1 MSVLRAAAARRAQS
15 PRRSVVGRGLAGVLL
30 TFAVLATLQALTIYP
45 FHPPDEVSHVGYAL
59 EVSHGTLPTIETPI
73 PGHETPLMQHKVNNS
88 RPANRTIWTANHPP
102 LYYLV
107 AAVPLRLGVDL
118 GHPVAGIRAARLVN
132 VAIGLAGLVLILL
145 LARELV
151 PARPE
156 LWVGAA
162 GLAALVPTFVQT
174 SAIVYN
180 DTLMVTLTTAVLLLI
195 ARVLRWGPT
204 RRRLVLL
211 AVLAA
216 AAALT
221 RATGLI
227 VVAAGGLAAVVAVW
241 RHDGRPARTRAVRA
255 IAAGGAIVVTAAAAA
270 GWFYV
275 RNRHLYG
282 SATGTGALLQKF
294 SRNRRG
300 TVLQAL
306 LGQDF
311 WRGQLRRLW
320 DDSAGPSGTNGVTA
334 WYYLTFVP
342 LLGLTLA
349 GVRWLRRALP
359 PPNSLLLAWLAGL
372 AVAGLVEL
380 GAASFYSL
388 GGTAHGRYLLPALS
402 VLAVAAAAGVAG
414 LPGPRALPLIAAL
427 PLLAVVNVIVWQ
439 RYLDVTLNPGDG
451 EHPITHALRVA
462 DLPVWLLAPAAALLA
477 TGLAAQA
484 WAVWRLSARRA
495 LPVPVPADR
504 PADRLP
510 VPVPV
515 LADPP
520 ADPPADPRPAYAG

>member
-1 MSVLRAAAARRAQS
+1 MSVLRRATVPRAPS

-30 TFAVLATLQALTIYP
+30 SFAVLATLQALTIHP
-45 FHPPDEVSHVGYAL
+45 FHPPDEMSHVGYAL
-59 EVSHGTLPTIETPI
+59 EVGHGRLPTIETPI
-73 PGHETPLMQHKVNNS
+73 PGREIPLLQHKVDNS

-107 AAVPLRLGVDL
+107 AAVPLRLGVEL
-118 GHPVAGIRAARLVN
+118 GHPTAGIRVARLVN
-132 VAIGLAGLVLILL
+132 VAISLAGLVLIVL

-162 GLAALVPTFVQT
+162 GLAALVPVFVQT

-180 DTLMVTLTTAVLLLI
+180 DALMVALTTAVLLLI

-221 RATGLI
+221 RASGLV
-227 VVAAGGLAAVVAVW
+227 VVAAAGVAAVVAVW
-241 RHDGRPARTRAVRA
+241 RQDGRPGRSRAVRA
-255 IAAGGAIVVTAAAAA
+255 IAAGGAIVVTATAAA
-270 GWFYV
+270 GWFYL
-275 RNRHLYG
+275 RNRHLYH
-282 SATGTGALLQKF
+282 SATGTGALLAKF
-294 SRNRRG
+294 SRLRRG
-300 TVLQAL
+300 TVPQML
-306 LGQDF
+306 LEQDF
-311 WRGQLRRLW
+311 WRSQVRRLW
-320 DDSAGPSGTNGVTA
+320 DQSPSPAGKNADAV
-334 WYYLTFVP
+334 WWCLTVAP
-342 LLGLTLA
+342 LLGLAFA

-359 PPNSLLLAWLAGL
+359 PPTSLLLAWLAGL

-414 LPGPRALPLIAAL
+414 LPGRRARPLLAAL
-427 PLLAVVNVIVWQ
+427 PLLTVVNVVLWR
-439 RYLDVTLNPGDG
+439 RYLDATLNPGQG
-451 EHPITHALRVA
+451 EHPISYALRVEH
-462 DLPVWLLAPAAALLA
+462 LPVWLLAPAAALLA
-477 TGLAAQA
+477 AGLVAQ
-484 WAVWRLSARRA
+484 VWSVWTLSARRV
-495 LPVPVPADR
+495 LPVPVPVKADRPADR
-504 PADRLP
+504 PADPP
-510 VPVPV
+510 V
-515 LADPP
+515 DPP
-520 ADPPADPRPAYAG
+520 VDPLAAYAG